1 MSTPPTPTPT
11 YTILVADDEH
21 HIRLVVS
28 QRLREAGF
36 NVIEAR
42 DGEEALELAQSNPPH
57 LVITDFQ
64 MPLLSGLELCMALRA
79 RKATANVP
87 AIMLTARGH
96 AVKPDNLSQTNIKEL
111 MSKPF
116 SARELLVKVQRVLG
130 LPENGKA
137 NIAA

>member
-1 MSTPPTPTPT
+1 MGTTASKRE
-11 YTILVADDEH
+11 YMVLIADDEH
-21 HIRLVVS
+21 HIRLVVA

-36 NVIEAR
+36 KVVEAR
-42 DGEEALELAQSNPPH
+42 DGEEALDLALNNPPD

-64 MPLLSGLELCMALRA
+64 MPLLSGVELCMALRA
-79 RKATANVP
+79 RKATAHIP

-96 AVKPDNLSQTNIKEL
+96 AVKPDNLSQTNIKEVV
-111 MSKPF
+111 SKPF
-116 SARELLVKVQRVLG
+116 SARELLVRVQRVLG

>member
-1 MSTPPTPTPT
+1 MSTPPTART

-36 NVIEAR
+36 NVVEAR
-42 DGEEALELAQSNPPH
+42 DGEEALELAQTNVPH

-64 MPLLSGLELCMALRA
+64 MPLLSGVELCMALRA
-79 RKATANVP
+79 RKATSQIP

-111 MSKPF
+111 VSKPF
-116 SARELLVKVQRVLG
+116 SARELLVRVQRVLG

>member
-1 MSTPPTPTPT
+1 MSTPAPAPSH
-11 YTILVADDEH
+11 TILVADDEP

-36 NVIEAR
+36 TVIEAR
-42 DGEEALELAQSNPPH
+42 DGEEALELAQATPPD

-64 MPLLSGLELCMALRA
+64 MPLLSGVELCMALRA
-79 RKATANVP
+79 RKATAHVP

-96 AVKPDNLSQTNIKEL
+96 AVKPDNLSQTNVKEL

-116 SARELLVKVQRVLG
+116 SARELLVRVQRVLG

-137 NIAA
+137 TVAA